1 MSEEKVSAKNKM
13 LAIFSEDEE
22 EKKEESKVV
31 DRAYFQ
37 VLNMKMKEKQA
48 VKEEKDESEKI
59 ILNDDYSRELVQFLA
74 LKKRMAKEKIELDEL
89 EKGVLS
95 VCEEHQEKQSSF
107 DNYRSSY
114 IVESF
119 DGKTRAKFMS
129 SNMFYPVQTDD
140 EQQALEVLMG
150 KDAYDK
156 CIEKK
161 AVVSLRPEVMN
172 DESLKLR
179 LVELLGTEYDKFFE
193 TTKTYEVKED
203 FVMKMFNLIRKNKN
217 YNKIKTM
224 LKRKKSYIKEHK
236 EKEKF

>member
-1 MSEEKVSAKNKM
+1 MADAKNKM
-13 LAIFSEDEE
+13 LAIFSDDED
-22 EKKEESKVV
+22 KDDKEEPQVV

-48 VKEEKDESEKI
+48 VKQEKDESEKI
-59 ILNDDYSRELVQFLA
+59 ILNNDYSRELVQFLA
-74 LKKRMAKEKIELDEL
+74 LKKKMASEKIELEEL
-89 EKGVLS
+89 EKGILS
-95 VCEEHQEKQSSF
+95 FCEEHQEKQGSF
-107 DNYRSSY
+107 DNYRSNY

-129 SNMFYPVQTDD
+129 YNTFYPAQTED

-150 KDAYDK
+150 KDTYSK

-161 AVVSLRPEVMN
+161 PVVSLRPEVMS

-193 TTKTYEVKED
+193 TTPKYEVKED
-203 FVMKMFNLIRKNKN
+203 FIMKMFDLIRKNRN
-217 YNKIKTM
+217 YEKIKTM
-224 LKRKKSYIKEHK
+224 LKRKKSYITKHK